1 MSQKRAY
8 QEQLRGQKIIFYKR
22 KIVDMIM
29 QVNANLFGFDYS
41 QELEDLKKKN
51 PADKALI
58 LQAEREAY
66 KELKEK

>member
-22 KIVDMIM
+22 KIIDMIM
-29 QVNANLFGFDYS
+29 RLNANLFGFDYS

-66 KELKEK
+66 KEFKS